1 MSVKSQL
8 NASRDFILTGMRA
21 AARVET
27 ANPNA
32 TKILRGCLDLIETL
46 VRQPQENVTMMDI
59 ETTLNVL
66 HQSMTEIDD
75 ETSATSAFVSSIQNA
90 AGRLQDL
97 RRELAASK

>member
-21 AARVET
+21 AARVQT
-27 ANPNA
+27 QNPGA

-46 VRQPQENVTMMDI
+46 ERMSPESVTVMDI

-66 HQSMTEIDD
+66 HKSMTEIDD
-75 ETSATSAFVSSIQNA
+75 ETAATSAFVSSIQNA
-90 AGRLQDL
+90 ASRLQEL
-97 RRELAASK
+97 RREIAGK

>member
-8 NASRDFILTGMRA
+8 NASRDFLLTGMRA
-21 AARVET
+21 SVRQSSN
-27 ANPNA
+27 NPKA
-32 TKILRGCLDLIETL
+32 EKVLRACLDLIETL
-46 VRQPQENVTMMDI
+46 VRQPPENVTMMDI

-75 ETSATSAFVSSIQNA
+75 ETPATSAFVSSIQNA

-97 RRELAASK
+97 RRELAGK

>member
-8 NASRDFILTGMRA
+8 NAARDFLLTGMRA
-21 AARVET
+21 SARVQT
-27 ANPNA
+27 TNPIA
-32 TKILRGCLDLIETL
+32 EKKLKACLDLIETL
-46 VRQPQENVTMMDI
+46 VRQPAENVTMMDV

-66 HQSMTEIDD
+66 HASMVEIDD

-97 RRELAASK
+97 RRELAAAK

>member
-21 AARVET
+21 AARVQT
-27 ANPNA
+27 ANPGA
-32 TKILRGCLDLIETL
+32 TKILRGCLDLVETL
-46 VRQPQENVTMMDI
+46 ERMSPETVTVTDI

-75 ETSATSAFVSSIQNA
+75 ETAATSAFVSSIKNA
-90 AGRLQDL
+90 AGRLQEL
-97 RRELAASK
+97 RRELAAK